1 MFAAVKGARASFVPV
16 LLICLLLPPASPLQ
30 EAIAPTPIRVETVLV
45 NVPAVVNDRQG
56 KPVRDLRKEDFTLLE
71 DGVPQQI
78 SIFAGSEEAVNIAL
92 LLDTSKSTVPVLG
105 KIRNAARSFVR
116 RMRPAD
122 RALVLSFDHDIR
134 LVNPLTD
141 DRVDLDRNIKAV
153 RPGSYVGTRLRDAV
167 MEVTAKRFQNLPGR
181 KAIVLLSDGQD
192 YGSQTSIADLLSS
205 VAVSG
210 TLVYSICYT
219 VDLSALSRELFGVAL
234 PRRVAGGPWTQR
246 QKEAEVFLRELSDL
260 SAGRYMPSEVSDLG
274 KVFGQIVEELR
285 SQYILGYYPATARLD
300 GSVHAL
306 AVHVRRPG
314 AAVRA
319 RTSYRVMKAR

>member
-1 MFAAVKGARASFVPV
+1 M
-16 LLICLLLPPASPLQ
+16 LLMWLLPSPASPLQ
-30 EAIAPTPIRVETVLV
+30 EAITPTPIRVETVLV
-45 NVPAVVNDRQG
+45 NVPAVVTDGQG
-56 KPVRDLRKEDFTLLE
+56 KPVPDLTKEDFTLME

-78 SIFAGSEEAVNIAL
+78 SIFASSEDTVNIAL

-116 RMRPAD
+116 QMRPAD
-122 RALVLSFDHDIR
+122 RALVLSFDHDISV
-134 LVNPLTD
+134 VNPLTD
-141 DRVDLDRNIKAV
+141 DRADLDRNIRAV
-153 RPGSYVGTRLRDAV
+153 RPGPYVGTRLRDAV
-167 MEVTAKRFQNLPGR
+167 MEVTAKRFQGLSGR

-192 YGSQTSIADLLSS
+192 YGSQTSIAGLLSS

-219 VDLSALSRELFGVAL
+219 VDMSALSKELFGVAL

-246 QKEAEVFLRELSDL
+246 QKEAEVFLRELSEL
-260 SAGRYMPSEVSDLG
+260 SAGRYMPSEVSDLS

-306 AVHVRRPG
+306 AVNVRRPG